1 MTAGLKWAPEIGP
14 SMVIS
19 TARMAPVASVLPISA
34 TASFPPA
41 RFSAMIPEPTTV
53 ASRNR
58 VPSASAASFLSKV
71 TLRQGSVFLGVY
83 AGM

>member
-14 SMVIS
+14 SMVIR

-34 TASFPPA
+34 TASFPAA

-58 VPSASAASFLSKV
+58 VPSASAASFLCKT
-71 TLRQGSVFLGVY
+71 TLTFRGDVEGVY
-83 AGM
+83 A